1 MAKEELKRMNVWV
14 LTGTEENWDVAFN
27 QNKWGARPGLRK
39 SWEKISEG
47 DLLVFYATS
56 PISGVIG
63 LGKVTKKKEEDA
75 PYWPDEIRE
84 KKVIYPFRF
93 YFDVIHRV
101 PALDWKEK
109 KAFVRDI
116 AIPFQAGI
124 NPLSDKNK
132 INALLERVS
141 LAWEKDFSSYAEGI
155 EVKKKEVK
163 KPSPHNLIRD
173 RLAEIGKLRGKV
185 SEAEYPTDGK
195 RLDVVWKQIERGH
208 PHYVFEVQI
217 GGNLVDALGKL
228 KHAWDL
234 WSPKLYLV
242 TEGKYEAEA
251 RNLVSGMFHEI
262 EVNLKIIPIEKIE
275 ELYEAEKEAAK
286 RKEETGLI

>member
-1 MAKEELKRMNVWV
+1 MAKNFWI

-27 QNKWGARPGLRK
+27 QNKWGARLGLKKR
-39 SWEKISEG
+39 WEKILTG
-47 DLLVFYATS
+47 DLLVFYVTS

-63 LGKVTKKKEEDA
+63 LGKVIKKSEEKT

-93 YFDVIHRV
+93 YFDLIHRI

-109 KAFVRDI
+109 KVFVRDL

-124 NPLSDKNK
+124 NSLSDKNK
-132 INALLERVS
+132 IKALLERIG
-141 LAWEKDFSSYAEGI
+141 LAWEKDFSDYVKGI
-155 EVKKKEVK
+155 ETKKKEAK

-173 RLAEIGKLRGKV
+173 RLAEIGKLRGKA
-185 SEAEYPTDGK
+185 SETEYPMDGK
-195 RLDVVWKQIERGH
+195 RLDVVWKQIKQGH
-208 PHYVFEVQI
+208 PHYVFEIQV
-217 GGNLVDALGKL
+217 GGNLVSALGKL

-234 WSPKLYLV
+234 WSSKLYLV
-242 TEGKYEAEA
+242 TKEKYEIEA
-251 RNLVSGMFHEI
+251 RKLVSGMFHEI
-262 EVNLKIIPIEKIE
+262 ETNIKIIPIEKIE
-275 ELYEAEKEAAK
+275 ELYRAEKEAAK